1 MDWIKSYLKGN
12 TERGKYERGSALYQM
27 GVVSAAYAK
36 EEGREVLFY
45 GNVTDN
51 YHHQTYSALVR
62 VDRLSH
68 RLIESSCD
76 CQSIVAVHGAH
87 PSSDICPHVVAVTFN
102 GVAYL
107 KQQQVPEVESIVLT
121 PAIEASLSVL
131 KKGGFGMKFTIEGV
145 EKSEYRKLFTAY
157 KENKKRYYLGKGRY
171 LNLEEPKLHE
181 MLSLI
186 DVLGVYNE
194 IEQMTIPE
202 EKALFL
208 EQQLEGLDFIANK
221 ECVTQRLKKL
231 QKVEVNTTIPES
243 LVPILRDYQ
252 KEGFAFLA
260 AVASYGLGGILAD
273 DMGLGKTLQI
283 ISFLSAQQGSKAL
296 IITPTALVY
305 NWQKELERFAPQ
317 LKVGIIHGE
326 AEKRQKVLANYRA
339 YDVLLTTYNT
349 YKNDEA
355 LYKEIIWDYC
365 ILDEAQ
371 QIKNPKAQI
380 TKCIKK
386 IQSQVRFALTGTP
399 MENHLM
405 ELWSI
410 MDFVMPGYLYQPLRF
425 QNIFMTEPPQIEALR
440 KLLSP
445 FMLRRT
451 KQEVLTELPDK
462 IEQKIILP
470 MDVQHRR
477 AYMAMQ
483 RLIKQKM
490 AQEEAAHAALLAYLT
505 KLRQICLVPELLVKQ
520 YTGKN
525 TKLLYLMDLLKNL
538 PEEKVLIFSQ
548 FTTVL
553 KVIGKQLEEEEMDYF
568 YLDGKTDAKE
578 RMRLVE
584 AFNEGTK
591 SRIFLISLKAG
602 GTGLNL
608 TSASTVIHFDPWW
621 NPAVEQQA
629 SDRAHRMGQ
638 KQVVNVIKLVT
649 QGTIEEKIIAL
660 QEEKQA
666 LIEAVMAGQ
675 AENLLSG
682 LGSEELKALLLK
694 G

>member
-1 MDWIKSYLKGN
+1 MDWIKLYLKGN
-12 TERGKYERGSALYQM
+12 TDRGKYERGAALHQM
-27 GVVSAAYAK
+27 GMVSAAYAK
-36 EEGREVLFY
+36 EEGIEVLFY
-45 GNVTDN
+45 GNVTDD

-62 VDRLSH
+62 VDRLGH

-76 CQSIVAVHGAH
+76 CQSIVSTHTAY
-87 PSSDICPHVVAVTFN
+87 PSSGICPHAVAVALN
-102 GVAYL
+102 GLAYL
-107 KQQQVPEVESIVLT
+107 KQKQVPEAESIVLT

-131 KKGGFGMKFTIEGV
+131 KRGGFGLAFTIEGV
-145 EKSEYRKLFTAY
+145 AKSEYRKLFTAY
-157 KENKKRYYLGKGRY
+157 KENKKRYYLGEGRY

-194 IEQMTIPE
+194 IEQITIPQ

-208 EQQLEGLDFIANK
+208 EQQLETLDFIANR
-221 ECVTQRLKKL
+221 ECVTQKLKKL
-231 QKVEVNTTIPES
+231 KKIKVNTTIPES
-243 LVPILRDYQ
+243 LEPILRDYQ

-260 AVASYGLGGILAD
+260 LVASYGLGGILAD

-296 IITPTALVY
+296 VITPTALIY
-305 NWQKELERFAPQ
+305 NWQKEFARFAPQ
-317 LKVGIIHGE
+317 LKVGIVHGE
-326 AEKRQKVLANYRA
+326 VEKRQKLLAERMA

-355 LYKEIIWDYC
+355 LYEGVVWDYC

-380 TKCIKK
+380 TQCMKK

-410 MDFVMPGYLYQPLRF
+410 MDFVMPTYLYQPLRF

-445 FMLRRT
+445 FMLGRT

-462 IEQKIILP
+462 IEQKMILP
-470 MDVQHRR
+470 MDIQHRK
-477 AYMAMQ
+477 AYVAMQ

-505 KLRQICLVPELLVKQ
+505 KLRQICLVPELLVKR

-525 TKLLYLMDLLKNL
+525 TKLLYLMDLLKSI

-553 KVIGKQLEEEEMDYF
+553 QLIGKQLEEEGIGYF

-578 RMRLVE
+578 RLRLVE
-584 AFNEGTK
+584 AFNEGTEK
-591 SRIFLISLKAG
+591 RIFLISLKAG

-660 QEEKQA
+660 QEEKQD
-666 LIEAVMAGQ
+666 LIQAVMSGQ

-682 LGSEELKALLLK
+682 LSSEALKALLLK
-694 G
+694 N